1 MTGRSQL
8 FEMRRMEALSNTIFG
23 VAMTLL
29 AYQVPKERFVTA
41 DPKWGDIL
49 ESYGPHLLTLLLS
62 FVVAGMF
69 WYSHQ
74 RRLAY
79 APEARRIEVLVNLLF
94 LLSIILLPATTALYG
109 TYIDSAAVTA
119 LYGFNLALISILN
132 AILWVIAAAPRRDRL
147 ATVTP
152 LFSMVIFIVAAI
164 LAVLAPQL
172 AKFVWPLGFLSP
184 ILAAYLERGQA
195 ASTAASD
202 RLKRKPGHPA
212 PGQQ

>member
-1 MTGRSQL
+1 MTGRSRL

-29 AYQVPKERFVTA
+29 AYQVPKEKFATT

-49 ESYGPHLLTLLLS
+49 QSYGSHLLALLLS

-79 APEARRIEVLVNLLF
+79 APEARRVEVLVNLLF
-94 LLSIILLPATTALYG
+94 LLSVIVLPVTTALYG
-109 TYIDSAAVTA
+109 NYNDSAAVTA
-119 LYGFNLALISILN
+119 LYGFNLALMSILN
-132 AILWVIAAAPRRDRL
+132 AILWVIAAAAQRDRL

-152 LFSMVIFIVAAI
+152 VFSMVIFIVAAI
-164 LAVLAPQL
+164 LAVLAPQF

-212 PGQQ
+212 SDPR